1 MSDYKLIKLNTARN
15 CIRYVI
21 RAFNIKEIYLPYYLC
36 PCIRSAVFN
45 ENCKINYYH
54 IDKTFK
60 PAADF
65 PQDAYILYPDYF
77 GICSDIVEK
86 LSKKYKNLIVDNAHS
101 FYSEPKG
108 IASFNSLR
116 KFFPAL
122 ADGAFLYTTKT
133 LNTEIPTDDYI
144 YNPHILTYEELCKN
158 ENRLDFQ
165 GIKMISKCSN
175 EYFLSL
181 DIENQKQYR
190 REKFDILHKK
200 YEKSNCLKINI
211 KEYTVPFGYPYLLK
225 SSIEADNTVKQLNS
239 KGINVYRYWNNL
251 PDDYQ
256 EKVFY
261 NSLVVITL

>member
-36 PCIRSAVFN
+36 PCVRSAVFK
-45 ENCKINYYH
+45 ENCKIIYYH

-60 PAADF
+60 PVVNF
-65 PQDAYILYPDYF
+65 PKDAYILYPDYF

-86 LSKKYKNLIVDNAHS
+86 LNKKYRNLIVDNAHS

-133 LNTEIPTDDYI
+133 IDAEISIDDYI
-144 YNPHILTYEELCKN
+144 YNPHNLTYEELCKN
-158 ENRLDFQ
+158 ENRLDSQ
-165 GIKMISKCSN
+165 DIKIISKSSN
-175 EYFLSL
+175 EYFQCL
-181 DIENQKQYR
+181 DIEK
-190 REKFDILHKK
+190 EKKFRMDKFKVLHKK
-200 YEKSNCLKINI
+200 YGESNWLDIKINDNI
-211 KEYTVPFGYPYLLK
+211 VPFGYPYLLK
-225 SSIEADNTVKQLNS
+225 SKEEADEIVRELNS
-239 KGINVYRYWNNL
+239 KGINVFRYWNNL
-251 PDDYQ
+251 PDIYE
-256 EKVFY
+256 EKIFY
-261 NSLVVITL
+261 NALIVITA